1 MEPPSEILS
10 DTEPT
15 ARSLLIDWTNK
26 QDHWIRALVSEVIET
41 RAEVSEERAKWFY
54 DLFLREKELRDGD
67 PVDVPELSHG
77 QSEATAGDTLT
88 LQFLDS
94 VQNVNALARQQRIDF
109 NPHLTVVFG
118 ENAAG
123 KTGYVR
129 ILKRIAAVRTAEPIL
144 PDVGKINALGK
155 PGARIGFTLGPKADT
170 VCWEDEAGVYPFTR
184 MDVFD
189 ARSAAIHVDTDLTY
203 IYTPGELSRFPLVRR
218 GIDRVRALSEAE
230 IRALSTLPNPFTVQ
244 FDRKSRIYTKIEN
257 LGASTQLAELREI
270 SKVTQAE
277 EDDAASLRTQIEA
290 LKSSTPRAHL
300 TLADTDKQ
308 FLDRALRL
316 VKIVSGFDLAEY
328 AAALGEFSAASL
340 RYEQATKSSFAGV
353 TIPGILQDEWRRFI
367 QAGEDYL
374 QAIAAAD
381 AYPAAEERC
390 IYCQQP
396 LGTAA
401 VDLLRKYR
409 EYCKNELRASV
420 TSADLRITALTEPI
434 TGLEIEAILKNST
447 AYIKAKSQNGAVPIL
462 PTLAVLLP
470 KVAALK
476 SALAKR
482 EAQSWP
488 GLRDEAAA
496 ARQAIEEEVE
506 RTKQLIADLTIQSS
520 NRDQT
525 LKDRESKLLD
535 ISSRLRL
542 RDLLPQIEEY
552 VGRAQWVDKAKNH
565 AKRFQGILRT
575 LTDTSKVASEKLLNL
590 DFERRFQAE
599 CELLRAPTVK
609 LEFPGKE
616 GQVTRHK
623 ALAPNHRLSEIL
635 SEGEQKVIALADFLA
650 ELGLKQPLAPV
661 VFDDPITSLDYK
673 RTAEVAERIVALSE
687 ARQIIV
693 FTHNILFTVDLLSRV
708 EKQKER
714 YVYYDIKREGDLRGI
729 VSQGTHPRDDSFN
742 SLRGTINTL
751 IQAAD
756 KESGAAQAAL
766 IAAGYESL
774 RAICEVIVERELLQ
788 GVTERYSPMVRVTM
802 LPKIRFDRLEAA
814 VGVITE
820 VYDRCSRSIRSHS
833 QPLETLNVQ
842 PAVSDLRKD
851 WQTVEDARNAYLGNK
866 GKS

>member
-1 MEPPSEILS
+1 
-10 DTEPT
+10 
-15 ARSLLIDWTNK
+15 
-26 QDHWIRALVSEVIET
+26 
-41 RAEVSEERAKWFY
+41 
-54 DLFLREKELRDGD
+54 
-67 PVDVPELSHG
+67 
-77 QSEATAGDTLT
+77 
-88 LQFLDS
+88 
-94 VQNVNALARQQRIDF
+94 
-109 NPHLTVVFG
+109 
-118 ENAAG
+118 
-123 KTGYVR
+123 
-129 ILKRIAAVRTAEPIL
+129 
-144 PDVGKINALGK
+144 
-155 PGARIGFTLGPKADT
+155 
-170 VCWEDEAGVYPFTR
+170 

-218 GIDRVRALSEAE
+218 GIDSVRALAEAE
-230 IRALSTLPNPFTVQ
+230 IRTVSTQANPFTVQ

-257 LGASTQLAELREI
+257 LGASTQLAELREL
-270 SKVTQAE
+270 SKVTQEEEAE
-277 EDDAASLRTQIEA
+277 APSLRTQIEA

-300 TLADTDKQ
+300 TLAEGDRQ
-308 FLDRALRL
+308 FLDRAFRL
-316 VKIVSGFDLAEY
+316 VKVMSGFDPAEY
-328 AAALGEFSAASL
+328 AAALADFTAASL

-353 TIPGILQDEWRRFI
+353 SIPRILEDEWRRFI

-374 QAIAAAD
+374 QAIAAED
-381 AYPAAEERC
+381 AYPTTKELC

-396 LGTAA
+396 LGLAA
-401 VDLLRKYR
+401 VELIRKYR
-409 EYCKNELRASV
+409 DYCKNELRAAV
-420 TSADLRITALTEPI
+420 TSADSKIAALTAPI
-434 TGLEIEAILKNST
+434 AGLEIDAVIKNSGD
-447 AYIKAKSQNGAVPIL
+447 YIKAKSQNGSVPPL
-462 PTLAVLLP
+462 LALADLLP

-476 SALAKR
+476 EALANR
-482 EAQSWP
+482 EAYSWP
-488 GLRDEAAA
+488 GLKDEVVLAKHE
-496 ARQAIEEEVE
+496 IEGEAQT
-506 RTKQLIADLTIQSS
+506 TKQLIADLTIQSS

-525 LKDRESKLLD
+525 LKDREAKLLD

-575 LTDTSKVASEKLLNL
+575 LTDTSKVASEKLLNQ
-590 DFERRFQAE
+590 DFEHRFQAE

-609 LEFPGKE
+609 LEFPGRE

-623 ALAPNHRLSEIL
+623 ALAANHRLSDIL

-673 RTAEVAERIVALSE
+673 RTAEIAERIVALSE
-687 ARQIIV
+687 TRQIIV

-714 YVYYDIKREGDLRGI
+714 YVYYDIKRDGDLRGI
-729 VSQGTHPRDDSFN
+729 LSQGTHPRDDSFN

-751 IQAAD
+751 IQAAE

-774 RAICEVIVERELLQ
+774 RAICEVIVEKELLQ

-802 LPKIRFDRLEAA
+802 LPKIRFDRLEGA
-814 VGVITE
+814 VGPIMD

-842 PAVSDLRKD
+842 PTVADIKKD
-851 WQTVEDARNAYLGNK
+851 WQTVEQARNVYLGNK
-866 GKS
+866 GRT

>member
-1 MEPPSEILS
+1 ME
-10 DTEPT
+10 
-15 ARSLLIDWTNK
+15 
-26 QDHWIRALVSEVIET
+26 
-41 RAEVSEERAKWFY
+41 
-54 DLFLREKELRDGD
+54 
-67 PVDVPELSHG
+67 VPELSHG
-77 QSEATAGDTLT
+77 QSEVTASDTLT
-88 LQFLDS
+88 LQSLGN
-94 VQNVNALARQQRIDF
+94 VHNVNALALDQQIDF

-118 ENAAG
+118 ENAVG

-144 PDVGKINALGK
+144 PDVGKANAAGK
-155 PGARIGFTLGPKADT
+155 PEARIRFSLGSKVDT
-170 VCWEDEAGVYPFTR
+170 VDWRDEAGVYPFTR

-218 GIDRVRALSEAE
+218 GIDRVRVLAEAE
-230 IRALSTLPNPFTVQ
+230 IRALSTQANPFTAQ

-257 LGASTQLAELREI
+257 LGASTQLAELREL
-270 SKVTQAE
+270 SKVAQEE
-277 EDDAASLRTQIEA
+277 EDEAPSLRTQIEA

-300 TLADTDKQ
+300 TLAETDKQ

-316 VKIVSGFDLAEY
+316 AKAVGGFDLAEY
-328 AAALGEFSAASL
+328 QVALTDFTAASL

-353 TIPGILQDEWRRFI
+353 AIPGILQDEWRRFI

-374 QAIAAAD
+374 QAIAADD
-381 AYPAAEERC
+381 AYPAAKDPC
-390 IYCQQP
+390 IYCRQP
-396 LGTAA
+396 LGASA
-401 VDLLRKYR
+401 VELIRKYR
-409 EYCKNELRASV
+409 EYCKNELRTSV
-420 TSADLRITALTEPI
+420 TSADSRIAALSAPI
-434 TGLEIEAILKNST
+434 AGLELEAVIKNS
-447 AYIKAKSQNGAVPIL
+447 ADYINARSENGSVSAL
-462 PTLAVLLP
+462 HAFADLLP
-470 KVAALK
+470 KVAVLK
-476 SALAKR
+476 EALAKR
-482 EAQSWP
+482 ETYSWP
-488 GLRDEAAA
+488 SLKDDAAA
-496 ARQAIEEEVE
+496 AKLEIQGEAAT
-506 RTKQLIADLTIQSS
+506 TKQLIADLTVQSS

-525 LKDRESKLLD
+525 LKDREAKLLD

-552 VGRAQWVDKAKNH
+552 VGRAHWVDKAKNH
-565 AKRFQGILRT
+565 AKRFQSVLRT
-575 LTDTSKVASEKLLNL
+575 LTDTSKVASEKLLNQ
-590 DFERRFQAE
+590 DFEHRFQAE

-623 ALAPNHRLSEIL
+623 ALAANHRLSEIL

-687 ARQIIV
+687 TRQIIV

-729 VSQGTHPRDDSFN
+729 VSQGAHPRDDSFN

-751 IQAAD
+751 IQAAE

-774 RAICEVIVERELLQ
+774 RAICEIIVERELLQ

-802 LPKIRFDRLEAA
+802 LPKIRFGRLEAA
-814 VGVITE
+814 VGPITG

-842 PAVSDLRKD
+842 PTVADLKKD
-851 WQTVEDARNAYLGNK
+851 WQIVEQARDAYLGNK
-866 GKS
+866 GKT